1 MENMENVKKEV
12 KKVDFLSEEQK
23 KAYTVTKEVALERL
37 KELKITK
44 SEQMLN
50 KWCRDGEI
58 DAVRIVKGNPSDRGI
73 LLSERSLE
81 AFIHM
86 KTGNVEAL
94 LKRIAEL
101 EAVNKEL
108 QEENEELKA
117 KGVVVPKQVKLEEI
131 KWNKDKMEFRYSRAV
146 HVAHFE
152 GDTLVKVE
160 KKGRGKSI
168 NDITENLD
176 ENLKEAILKE
186 RKAQ

>member
-1 MENMENVKKEV
+1 MGNVKKEV
-12 KKVDFLSEEQK
+12 KKVDFLSEEDK
-23 KAYTVTKEVALERL
+23 KTYTVTKEQALERL

-50 KWCRDGEI
+50 KWCRDAEI
-58 DAVRIVKGNPSDRGI
+58 DAVRIVKGNPKDRGI

-81 AFIHM
+81 AFIQK
-86 KTGNVEAL
+86 KTGNIEAL
-94 LKRIAEL
+94 LERIAKL
-101 EAVNKEL
+101 EADNKVL
-108 QEENEELKA
+108 QEENEQLKA
-117 KGVVVPKQVKLEEI
+117 KGIVVPKQVKLEEI
-131 KWNKDKMEFRYSRAV
+131 KWNQGKMEFRFNRAI

-168 NDITENLD
+168 NDVTESVD

-186 RKAQ
+186 KKAQ